1 MPRSRA
7 QRGRVHVQKA
17 NAHFRLNFKAAQQLK
32 RDGSTSDMMTHLEK
46 VPNRPADTHLEEVL
60 KGYSFVEFIGL
71 LR

>member
-1 MPRSRA
+1 
-7 QRGRVHVQKA
+7 
-17 NAHFRLNFKAAQQLK
+17 
-32 RDGSTSDMMTHLEK
+32 MTHLEK